1 MTTIVLRAK
10 DTDRNFVVGRICEV
24 RDFGGV
30 SEIKVE
36 NGWTFALD
44 KKYHRLPKSGDA
56 VTLYCRGRGGAVY
69 GVDLNGE
76 ELFYRNPSED
86 REQRSREAVDWS
98 KAQESA
104 SLLRLSEIDRRMS
117 NLPEP
122 FKRRLQTFQ
131 KNNASFAI
139 QFALDELDVAEEAI
153 KLAAKLS
160 AEKADIQ
167 LDPDEVRKYLSRTP
181 RLRDNYDGGWDVVGW
196 LARLYLRLP
205 DLVPL
210 WHGVWCPLVG
220 CRAVGCGAAYSIRNA
235 LSSILEE
242 MDHDQ

>member
-30 SEIKVE
+30 SEIKIE
-36 NGWTFALD
+36 NGWTFGLD
-44 KKYHRLPKSGDA
+44 KKYRRLPKPGDA
-56 VTLYCRGRGGAVY
+56 VTLYYRGHGSSVY

-86 REQRSREAVDWS
+86 REQRSRESTDWM

-104 SLLRLSEIDRRMS
+104 SLLRLSEIDRRMAK
-117 NLPEP
+117 LPDL
-122 FKRRLQTFQ
+122 FKRRLQVFL
-131 KNNASFAI
+131 KNNASFAV

-167 LDPDEVRKYLSRTP
+167 LDPDEVRKYLGRTP
-181 RLRDNYDGGWDVVGW
+181 RLRDSYDGDWDVVGW

-205 DLVPL
+205 DLVPV
-210 WHGVWCPLVG
+210 WHSVWCPLVG
-220 CRAVGCGAAYSIRNA
+220 CRTVGCGAAFSIRNA

-242 MDHDQ
+242 MDHE